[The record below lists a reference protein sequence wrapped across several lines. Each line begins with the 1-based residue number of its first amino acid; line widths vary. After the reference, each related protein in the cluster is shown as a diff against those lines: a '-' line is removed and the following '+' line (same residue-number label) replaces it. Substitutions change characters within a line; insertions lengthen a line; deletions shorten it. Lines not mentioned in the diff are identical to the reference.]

1 MALEILKAGQDDC
14 VCACICIFLCG
25 HLKVA
30 VILNNSYVYYRC
42 YVEVILRKTFV
53 HVTHVN
59 EVFYVRRSCMLFT
72 FHETNLKKRY
82 NVT

>member
-1 MALEILKAGQDDC
+1 MALEILKAGQDDRVC
-14 VCACICIFLCG
+14 VCICIFLCG

-53 HVTHVN
+53 FSCHTCM
-59 EVFYVRRSCMLFT
+59 CMLFCKGELYVFYIT
-72 FHETNLKKRY
+72 SYK
-82 NVT
+82 